1 MGGINEKSLGL
12 RLQDA
17 RHAAGLTQQ
26 ELCQK
31 TGLSYSTLAKI
42 ERGAIKSPSI
52 FTIQQIAVAL
62 NVGID
67 DIIGPISPVEL
78 PEQKKTS
85 KSGVSFI
92 YFDINGCLVG
102 FYHRAFKKISVDL
115 NLPLEKV
122 ETTCWHYNNAVCK
135 GEISIEEYNAEL
147 AHAFGVENFD
157 WAGYYLD
164 SVDPIPEAR
173 ELLTW
178 SAQHYRVGLL
188 SNIMP
193 GLIDHMLA
201 RDLLPNIEYDVIVDS
216 SQVGHIKPEPE
227 IFAYAS
233 EKANVPASEILLI
246 DDSRSNLMTAATE
259 GWRTAWFDDFRPG
272 DSCDNVKQ
280 ILEF

>member
-17 RHAAGLTQQ
+17 RRSAGLTQQ

-31 TGLSYSTLAKI
+31 SGLSYSTLAKI

-52 FTIQQIAVAL
+52 FTIQQIAGAL

-67 DIIGPISPVEL
+67 EIIGPVTP
-78 PEQKKTS
+78 PEVIQHKKTS
-85 KSGVSFI
+85 KSGISFI

-122 ETTCWHYNNAVCK
+122 ETACWHYNNAVCK
-135 GEISIEEYNAEL
+135 GEISIDEYNTEL
-147 AHAFGVENFD
+147 ANAFGVETFD
-157 WAGYYLD
+157 WADYYLD
-164 SVDPIPEAR
+164 SIDPIPEAR
-173 ELLTW
+173 DLLIW
-178 SAQHYRVGLL
+178 ASEHYKVGLL

-201 RDLLPNIEYDVIVDS
+201 RDLLPNIDYDVIIDS
-216 SQVGHIKPEPE
+216 SKVGYIKPEPE
-227 IFAYAS
+227 IFAVAT
-233 EKANVPASEILLI
+233 EKADVQPSEILLI
-246 DDSRSNLMTAATE
+246 DDSRSNLMTAASE

>member
-17 RHAAGLTQQ
+17 RRSAGLTQQ

-31 TGLSYSTLAKI
+31 SGLSYSTLAKI

-52 FTIQQIAVAL
+52 FTIQQIAGAL

-67 DIIGPISPVEL
+67 EIIGPVTP
-78 PEQKKTS
+78 PEVVQHKKTS
-85 KSGVSFI
+85 KSGISFI

-122 ETTCWHYNNAVCK
+122 ETACWHYNNAVCK
-135 GEISIEEYNAEL
+135 GEISIDEYNTEL
-147 AHAFGVENFD
+147 ANAFGVETFD
-157 WAGYYLD
+157 WADYYLD
-164 SVDPIPEAR
+164 SIDPIPEAR
-173 ELLTW
+173 DLLIW
-178 SAQHYRVGLL
+178 ASEHYKVGLL

-201 RDLLPNIEYDVIVDS
+201 RDLLPNIDYDVIIDS
-216 SQVGHIKPEPE
+216 SKVGYIKPEPE
-227 IFAYAS
+227 IFAVAT
-233 EKANVPASEILLI
+233 EKADVQSSEILLI
-246 DDSRSNLMTAATE
+246 DDSRSNLMTAASE

>member
-17 RHAAGLTQQ
+17 RRSAGLTQQ

-31 TGLSYSTLAKI
+31 SGLSYSTLAKI

-52 FTIQQIAVAL
+52 FTIQQIAGAL

-67 DIIGPISPVEL
+67 EIIGPVTP
-78 PEQKKTS
+78 PEVVQHKKTS
-85 KSGVSFI
+85 KSGISFI

-122 ETTCWHYNNAVCK
+122 ETACWHYNNAVCK
-135 GEISIEEYNAEL
+135 GEISIDEYNTEL
-147 AHAFGVENFD
+147 ANAFGVETFD
-157 WAGYYLD
+157 WADYYLD
-164 SVDPIPEAR
+164 SIDPIPEAR
-173 ELLTW
+173 DLLIW
-178 SAQHYRVGLL
+178 ASEHYKVGLL

-201 RDLLPNIEYDVIVDS
+201 RDLLPNIDYDVIIDS
-216 SQVGHIKPEPE
+216 SKVGYIKPEPE
-227 IFAYAS
+227 IFAVAT
-233 EKANVPASEILLI
+233 EKADVQPSEILLI
-246 DDSRSNLMTAATE
+246 DDSRSNLMTAASE